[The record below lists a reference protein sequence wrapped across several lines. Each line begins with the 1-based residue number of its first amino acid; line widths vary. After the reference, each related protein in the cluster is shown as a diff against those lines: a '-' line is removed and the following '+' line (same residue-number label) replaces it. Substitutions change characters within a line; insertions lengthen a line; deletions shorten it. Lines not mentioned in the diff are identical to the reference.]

1 MTILYPAPA
10 AVKPA
15 RKARRFAAGLVAS
28 RPTYL
33 VDHTADDEAWLV
45 EDNARRAAED
55 RQIDRRYAESY
66 ATDCVSL
73 GLIPSDAAEFIGA
86 TSIVGHM
93 A

>member
-15 RKARRFAAGLVAS
+15 RKPRRFAAGLVAS
-28 RPTYL
+28 LPTY
-33 VDHTADDEAWLV
+33 VADHTAADEAWLV

-55 RQIDRRYAESY
+55 RAIDRRYSEAY

-73 GLIPSDAAEFIGA
+73 GLIPNDAAEFIGA
-86 TSIVGHM
+86 TSLAGHM